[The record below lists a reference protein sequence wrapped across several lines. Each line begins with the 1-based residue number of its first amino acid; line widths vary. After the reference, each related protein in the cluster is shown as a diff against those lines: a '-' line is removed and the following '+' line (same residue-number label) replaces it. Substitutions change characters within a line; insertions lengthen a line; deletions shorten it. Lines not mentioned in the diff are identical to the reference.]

1 MIHVFTLRKCS
12 LVLKKEEEEGKGEG
26 GGLQW
31 GREARHEPIPEP
43 GSRSCFR
50 KVLRSQPARETHEL
64 PSASASLAAWRPT
77 RGEGGRGAA
86 CGGAALA
93 EPSSPVFGCLPEP
106 PGRSSLPQQA
116 STSCCCFCFSLK
128 LPSKQLCWKIPSLPW
143 MN

>member
-50 KVLRSQPARETHEL
+50 KVLFL
-64 PSASASLAAWRPT
+64 FCVL
-77 RGEGGRGAA
+77 
-86 CGGAALA
+86 
-93 EPSSPVFGCLPEP
+93 VFGKE
-106 PGRSSLPQQA
+106 A
-116 STSCCCFCFSLK
+116 YE
-128 LPSKQLCWKIPSLPW
+128 I
-143 MN
+143 